1 MPAPVD
7 TAKAIRHLRKA
18 DPVMKRLI
26 ASVGPCTVAPSKT
39 TSFHALCRAICF
51 QQLSGK
57 AATTIFGRVQTLAGQ
72 RTLTPTRILELPPAE
87 LRAAGLSTSKVAFV
101 RDLATKVADRS
112 LHFPSLVR
120 KPDEQIVERLITVK
134 GIGVWS
140 AQMYLMFV
148 LARPDVFPIDDLGIR
163 NAIARF
169 YNVAR
174 ADIPAR
180 APAVAE
186 KWRPYRT
193 VASWYLWAGLD
204 QQTPG

>member
-1 MPAPVD
+1 MPTPVD
-7 TAKAIRHLRKA
+7 TTKATRHLRRT

-26 ASVGPCTVAPSKT
+26 ARVGPCTLAPSKT

-57 AATTIFGRVQTLAGQ
+57 AAATIFGRVQTLAGQ
-72 RTLTPTRILELPPAE
+72 RTLTPARILELPPAE
-87 LRAAGLSTSKVAFV
+87 LRAAGLSTSKVGFV
-101 RDLATKVADRS
+101 KDLAAKTADRT

-120 KPDEQIVERLITVK
+120 KSDDEIIARLITVK

-148 LARPDVFPIDDLGIR
+148 LTRPDIFPIDDNGIR
-163 NAIARF
+163 NALSRF
-169 YNVAR
+169 YNVAP
-174 ADIPAR
+174 ADMAAQ
-180 APAVAE
+180 APAIAE

-193 VASWYLWAGLD
+193 VGSWYLWAALD
-204 QQTPG
+204 QR